1 MLVNLNRVI
10 LNSGIEWSLLNK
22 CYSSGKIRSHTLNH
36 MQPTFQVDLSPK
48 DEDRLKHKF
57 KKINE
62 YCLSIYI

>member
-1 MLVNLNRVI
+1 
-10 LNSGIEWSLLNK
+10 
-22 CYSSGKIRSHTLNH
+22 

-62 YCLSIYI
+62 YSFINIHLENI